1 MAVVGSRRQCY
12 HPAACVSL
20 IRTGVPVSRRPCEH
34 TRTPSPILGDMD
46 GTHRTEP
53 GHTTGPAPSTA
64 PLTSSTMREYPLT
77 MASVLEY
84 GRVVHGSTTVRT
96 YYGETPEDTT
106 FSEIGG
112 RSAALAH
119 ALSDIAGVGPGD
131 RVATFMPN
139 ITEHLESLFAVTSM
153 GAVLQPLNSNLVA
166 DQLVHIINH
175 AGDRVIISSP
185 RLARRL
191 APVMPD
197 CPEIHTVI
205 VTGTGGAEA
214 RDDLHALLT
223 EAGRGDV
230 TVLSYEEILDGYATT
245 YTWPEV
251 SETAPAAL
259 LYSTGSTG
267 APKGVVY
274 SHRAM
279 WLHAMNLRTPDSFGI
294 RNGHSFLCTV
304 PVFHVLS
311 WGVPI
316 AAFMAGTPLVFPGGV
331 AGPTHL
337 AHVIADSMPR
347 MAHGAPSVW
356 MQLVVH
362 YQRTPPEK
370 MSLQEIISGGAPVPP
385 ALIDAWEERYGVDM
399 VHSWGMTETGP
410 VGTVAR
416 TPVGV
421 GGAARRRYRDSQG
434 RFPVGMEFRV
444 VSEDGTPLQ
453 PNDRSSGEIQVRG
466 NWVTTDYHHSPASAA
481 GGAAHVFRG
490 TDVDDSDDAAERFTD
505 DGWLRTGDIGT
516 ITRDGFLTVHDRQ
529 TDTIRSGGEWIYSAI
544 LENIVMESDMV
555 AEAAVI
561 GVPDERWGQRPLAVV
576 VTIAGVDRDRR
587 TAEALAAAV
596 ADKVP
601 RWMAPEYWT
610 FVDRIDK
617 TSVGKFDKKD
627 LRAHLASG
635 EFDVIKLRS
644 PGEPKPQDASG
655 DTPTDAP

>member
-1 MAVVGSRRQCY
+1 MDA
-12 HPAACVSL
+12 
-20 IRTGVPVSRRPCEH
+20 RTRS
-34 TRTPSPILGDMD
+34 
-46 GTHRTEP
+46 
-53 GHTTGPAPSTA
+53 GPAPSTA
-64 PLTSSTMREYPLT
+64 PLTVSTMHEYPLT

-84 GRVVHGSTTVRT
+84 GRVVHGTTTVRT
-96 YYGETPEDTT
+96 YYGDSPEDTT
-106 FSEIGG
+106 FAQVGG
-112 RSAALAH
+112 RAAALAH
-119 ALSDIAGVGPGD
+119 ALTDVVGVETGQ

-175 AGDRVIISSP
+175 AGDQVIICSP
-185 RLARRL
+185 RSSRRL
-191 APVMPD
+191 VPVMPD
-197 CPEIHTVI
+197 CPDVHTLV
-205 VTGTGGAEA
+205 VTGTGGDAA
-214 RDDLHALLT
+214 RKELSDLLAD
-223 EAGRGDV
+223 AGRGSIR
-230 TVLSYEEILDGYATT
+230 VLGYEELLDGYPTS
-245 YTWPEV
+245 YDWPNV
-251 SETAPAAL
+251 DETSPAAL
-259 LYSTGSTG
+259 LYSTGTTG
-267 APKGVVY
+267 APKGVAY
-274 SHRAM
+274 SHRSM

-294 RNGHSFLCTV
+294 RNGHSFLCAV
-304 PVFHVLS
+304 PIFHVLS

-316 AAFMAGTPLVFPGGV
+316 AAFMAGTPLVFPGG
-331 AGPTHL
+331 AGGPAHL
-337 AHVIADSMPR
+337 AHVIADAMPR

-362 YQRTPPEK
+362 YQHTPPEK

-399 VHSWGMTETGP
+399 IHSWGMTETGP

-421 GGAARRRYRDSQG
+421 GGEARRRYRDSQG
-434 RFPVGMEFRV
+434 RFPIGMEFRV
-444 VSEDGTPLQ
+444 VGEDGTPQ
-453 PNDRSSGEIQVRG
+453 QANDRSSGEIQVRG
-466 NWVTTDYHHSPASAA
+466 NWVTTDYHHSPASAE

-490 TDVDDSDDAAERFTD
+490 SDVDDNDDAAGRFTD

-516 ITRDGFLTVHDRQ
+516 ITRDGYLTVHDRQ

-544 LENIVMESDMV
+544 LENIVMESVVV

-576 VTIAGVDRDRR
+576 VTTPGVERGRG
-587 TAEALAAAV
+587 TAEELAAAV
-596 ADKVP
+596 ATKVP

-627 LRAHLASG
+627 LRAHLTDG
-635 EFDVIKLRS
+635 EFDVIKLRG
-644 PGEPKPQDASG
+644 PGEPKPAGEEQ
-655 DTPTDAP
+655 